1 MKKIKLTKE
10 KIAFSLIM
18 LLSAVMNFANLSIEG
33 YGNQY
38 YAAGVKSMTMSLKNF
53 FFVSFDPAGFVTIDK
68 PPLGFWIQAIS
79 AKIFGFSGWSILL
92 PEALAGVIS
101 VALIYYLVKRS
112 FGSAAGLISA
122 LCLAVTPVFVAVSRN
137 NTVDN
142 LLVMTLLFAC
152 WALSLAAEKGK
163 LKYLIISMVIVGIG
177 FNIKMLQAYMI
188 VPALYLTYL
197 LSTAVSLKKRILHL
211 IAATVVLV
219 VVSLSWALVVD
230 LVPAKYRPYVGSST
244 NNSEME
250 LIIGHNGLERLGL
263 SGTTAGGQGEN
274 KGSGYGMRY
283 PSNNSNNPGQP
294 PSGMPNN
301 NGTTNSSG
309 TSTSSSS
316 TGNSNMPATPYNNG
330 TVNNSGSTKNNN
342 SIPAPPNGMQN
353 GNMPQRNGNMKSGG
367 GMGGTFGGNEPAS
380 IIRLFSNNSLSD
392 QIIWL
397 VPIAL
402 IGFAAAAFK
411 EKLKFPFDNS
421 RKLSLV
427 LWFMW
432 FLPEFIYFS
441 FTKGL
446 FHPYYLTMLAPPAAA
461 LSGIGTVS
469 MWKFYKEGGIK
480 KWILPAA
487 IIVNVFVEILMLSY
501 YSTYRTSKILMIIS
515 AVLCIGSIIAFVIT
529 NFFKKNSTEKV
540 KNVLISIAL
549 AGLLIAPAVWSST
562 TWFYTES
569 GTFPSAGVE
578 LTLSNNVGMGM
589 DKTNSYSDSTEQ
601 LVKFLKANTTTE
613 KYLLAVPSSN
623 SASDIII
630 KTGGSVMA
638 LGGFSGSDNILT
650 LSQFKQMVK
659 NGVVRYAIVDGGG
672 GAGGNSEITSWIKE
686 NGVAVSWNSSSK
698 SKTSSGTGNTQNT
711 GTSSTQSSS
720 TNDNQNSGSN
730 ETQGNQRN
738 DGFGGRNSI
747 QTVYDLKNA
756 IK

>member
-1 MKKIKLTKE
+1 MKKIKFTKE
-10 KIAFSLIM
+10 KIALSLIL
-18 LLSAVMNFANLSIEG
+18 LLSAIMNFANLSIEG

-79 AKIFGFSGWSILL
+79 AKIFGYSGWSILL

-152 WALSLAAEKGK
+152 WALSYAAEKGK

-177 FNIKMLQAYMI
+177 FNIKMLQAYM
-188 VPALYLTYL
+188 VAPALYLTYL
-197 LSTAVSLKKRILHL
+197 LSASISLKKRILHL
-211 IAATVVLV
+211 MAATVVLV
-219 VVSLSWALVVD
+219 VVSLSWAFVVD

-263 SGTTAGGQGEN
+263 SGTTAGGAGGGN
-274 KGSGYGMRY
+274 KDGGYGMRN
-283 PSNNSNNPGQP
+283 PENNSNNPGQP

-301 NGTTNSSG
+301 NGSANSSG
-309 TSTSSSS
+309 ATGSNSSTSNNN
-316 TGNSNMPATPYNNG
+316 TMAPPGNNG
-330 TVNNSGSTKNNN
+330 TTNNRGLTQNNN
-342 SIPAPPNGMQN
+342 NMPTPPNGMQN
-353 GNMPQRNGNMKSGG
+353 GEMPQRNGNIKSGGGG

-402 IGFAAAAFK
+402 IGFVAAAIK
-411 EKLKFPFDNS
+411 EKLKFPFDNN

-446 FHPYYLTMLAPPAAA
+446 FHPYYLTMLAPPVAA
-461 LSGIGTVS
+461 LAGIGVVS
-469 MWKFYKEGGIK
+469 MWKMYKEGGLK

-487 IIVNVFVEILMLSY
+487 IIVNILVEILILSY
-501 YSTYRTSKILMIIS
+501 YSTYRTAKILMIIS
-515 AVLCIGSIIAFVIT
+515 AVLCIGSIIAFVLT
-529 NFFKKNSTEKV
+529 NFFKNNSAEKV
-540 KNVLISIAL
+540 KNALIGIAL

-578 LTLSNNVGMGM
+578 LASSNNKGMGM
-589 DKTNSYSDSTEQ
+589 DNINNSSDSTEQ

-613 KYLLAVPSSN
+613 KYLVAVPSSN
-623 SASDIII
+623 SATDIII

-650 LSQFKQMVK
+650 LSEFKQMVK
-659 NGVVRYAIVDGGG
+659 DNVVRYAIVDGGG

-686 NGVAVSWNSSSK
+686 NGVAVSWNSSS
-698 SKTSSGTGNTQNT
+698 TSTGN
-711 GTSSTQSSS
+711 TQSSS
-720 TNDNQNSGSN
+720 TNNNQNSGSN
-730 ETQGNQRN
+730 KTQGNQRN

-756 IK
+756 VK

>member
-53 FFVSFDPAGFVTIDK
+53 FFVSFESFDPAGFVTIDK

-152 WALSLAAEKGK
+152 WALSLAAENGK

-211 IAATVVLV
+211 IAATVVLI
-219 VVSLSWALVVD
+219 VVSLSWAFVVD

-263 SGTTAGGQGEN
+263 SGTTAGGQGGN
-274 KGSGYGMRY
+274 KGSGYGMRNF
-283 PSNNSNNPGQP
+283 SNNGYNPGQP
-294 PSGMPNN
+294 PSGTTNN

-309 TSTSSSS
+309 TTTSNDL
-316 TGNSNMPATPYNNG
+316 TGNNNMPVPTGNNG
-330 TVNNSGSTKNNN
+330 TAENNN
-342 SIPAPPNGMQN
+342 SMPAPPNGMQN

-446 FHPYYLTMLAPPAAA
+446 FHPYYLTMLAPPVAA
-461 LSGIGTVS
+461 LAGIGAVS
-469 MWKFYKEGGIK
+469 MWKLYKEGGIK

-487 IIVNVFVEILMLSY
+487 IIVNVIVEILILSY
-501 YSTYRTSKILMIIS
+501 YSTYRTAKILMLIS

-529 NFFKKNSTEKV
+529 NFFKSNSAEKV
-540 KNVLISIAL
+540 KTVFISIAL

-578 LTLSNNVGMGM
+578 LASSNNVGTGM
-589 DKTNSYSDSTEQ
+589 DNANSTSDSTEQ

-613 KYLLAVPSSN
+613 KYLVAVPSSN
-623 SASDIII
+623 SATDIII

-650 LSQFKQMVK
+650 LSEFKQMVK

-672 GAGGNSEITSWIKE
+672 GAGGNSEITSWIKK
-686 NGVAVSWNSSSK
+686 NGAAVSWNSSSK
-698 SKTSSGTGNTQNT
+698 SKTSSGTDATKST
-711 GTSSTQSSS
+711 GTNSTQSSS
-720 TNDNQNSGSN
+720 TNKNQSTGTNN
-730 ETQGNQRN
+730 NQGFQRN
-738 DGFGGRNSI
+738 DGSGGRNSI

-756 IK
+756 VK

>member
-1 MKKIKLTKE
+1 MKKIKFTKE
-10 KIAFSLIM
+10 KIALSLIL
-18 LLSAVMNFANLSIEG
+18 LLSAIMNFANLSIEG

-68 PPLGFWIQAIS
+68 PPLGFWIQAVS
-79 AKIFGFSGWSILL
+79 AKIFGYSGWSILL

-101 VALIYYLVKRS
+101 VALIYYIVKRS

-152 WALSLAAEKGK
+152 WTLSLAAEKGK

-177 FNIKMLQAYMI
+177 FNIKMLQAYM
-188 VPALYLTYL
+188 VAPALYLTYI
-197 LSTAVSLKKRILHL
+197 LSNAVSLKKRILHL

-219 VVSLSWALVVD
+219 VVSLSWAFVVD

-263 SGTTAGGQGEN
+263 SGTTTGGAGGGN
-274 KGSGYGMRY
+274 KDGGYGMRNQG
-283 PSNNSNNPGQP
+283 NNSNNPGQP

-301 NGTTNSSG
+301 NG
-309 TSTSSSS
+309 STSSSGAAGSNSS
-316 TGNSNMPATPYNNG
+316 TSNNNMMAPPGNNG
-330 TVNNSGSTKNNN
+330 AANNSGSTKNNN
-342 SIPAPPNGMQN
+342 NMPTPPNGMQN
-353 GNMPQRNGNMKSGG
+353 GQMPQRNGNMKSGGGG

-432 FLPEFIYFS
+432 LLPEFIYFS

-446 FHPYYLTMLAPPAAA
+446 FHPYYLTMLAPPVAA
-461 LSGIGTVS
+461 LSGIGVVS
-469 MWKFYKEGGIK
+469 MWKLYKEGGLK

-487 IIVNVFVEILMLSY
+487 IIVNVLVEILILSY
-501 YSTYRTSKILMIIS
+501 YSTYRTAKILIIIS

-529 NFFKKNSTEKV
+529 NFFKNNSAEKV
-540 KNVLISIAL
+540 KIVLISIAL
-549 AGLLIAPAVWSST
+549 AGLLITPAVWSST

-578 LTLSNNVGMGM
+578 LSSSNNMGMGM
-589 DKTNSYSDSTEQ
+589 DNSNNSSDSTEQ
-601 LVKFLKANTTTE
+601 LVKFLKANTSTE
-613 KYLLAVPSSN
+613 KYLVAVPSSN
-623 SASDIII
+623 SAADIII

-650 LSQFKQMVK
+650 LSEFKQMVK
-659 NGVVRYAIVDGGG
+659 IGAVRYAIVDGGG

-686 NGVAVSWNSSSK
+686 NGEAVSWNSSST
-698 SKTSSGTGNTQNT
+698 SKTSSGTGNSQ
-711 GTSSTQSSS
+711 STS
-720 TNDNQNSGSN
+720 TNNN
-730 ETQGNQRN
+730 QGNQRN

-756 IK
+756 VK

>member
-1 MKKIKLTKE
+1 MKKIKFTKE
-10 KIAFSLIM
+10 KIALFSIL

-142 LLVMTLLFAC
+142 LLVVTLLFAC

-163 LKYLIISMVIVGIG
+163 LKYLIISMVVIGIG

-211 IAATVVLV
+211 IAATVVLI
-219 VVSLSWALVVD
+219 VVSLSWAFVVD

-263 SGTTAGGQGEN
+263 SGTTAGGQVGN
-274 KGSGYGMRY
+274 KGSGYGMRNF
-283 PSNNSNNPGQP
+283 SNNGYNPGQP
-294 PSGMPNN
+294 PSGMTNN
-301 NGTTNSSG
+301 NGSTNSSG
-309 TSTSSSS
+309 TKNSNSSTS
-316 TGNSNMPATPYNNG
+316 NNNMIAPPGNNG
-330 TVNNSGSTKNNN
+330 TTKNNN
-342 SIPAPPNGMQN
+342 NMPTPPEGMQN
-353 GNMPQRNGNMKSGG
+353 GGMPQRNGNMKSGGGG

-446 FHPYYLTMLAPPAAA
+446 FHPYYLTMLAPPVAA
-461 LSGIGTVS
+461 LAGIGAVS
-469 MWKFYKEGGIK
+469 MWKLYKEGGIK

-487 IIVNVFVEILMLSY
+487 IIVNVLVEILILSY
-501 YSTYRTSKILMIIS
+501 YSTYSTAKILIMIS
-515 AVLCIGSIIAFVIT
+515 AVLCIGSILAFVIT
-529 NFFKKNSTEKV
+529 NFFKNNSAEKV
-540 KNVLISIAL
+540 KTVLISIAL

-578 LTLSNNVGMGM
+578 LASSNNKGMGM
-589 DKTNSYSDSTEQ
+589 DNANSSSDSTEQ

-613 KYLLAVPSSN
+613 KYLVAVPSSN
-623 SASDIII
+623 SATDIII

-650 LSQFKQMVK
+650 LSEFKQMVK
-659 NGVVRYAIVDGGG
+659 IGTVRYAIVDGGG
-672 GAGGNSEITSWIKE
+672 GGGGNSEITSWIKE
-686 NGVAVSWNSSSK
+686 NGTAVSWNSSSK
-698 SKTSSGTGNTQNT
+698 SKISSGKSNTQST
-711 GTSSTQSSS
+711 GTNSTQSTS
-720 TNDNQNSGSN
+720 TNNNQGF
-730 ETQGNQRN
+730 QRN

-756 IK
+756 VK